1 MDYRLMTDAE
11 MFFTVNTLIPKCTD
25 MIMGD
30 TSCRDVRLY
39 ASVFDYRDTP
49 NRKLKRQMLS
59 DRSFGRTDEL
69 TARLRPVS

>member
-1 MDYRLMTDAE
+1 MNHTLMTDGE
-11 MFFTVNTLIPKCTD
+11 MFFTINTLLPKCTD

-39 ASVFDYRDTP
+39 ASVFDHRDTL
-49 NRKLKRQMLS
+49 NRKLKRQVLL
-59 DRSFGRTDEL
+59 DRSVGRTDEL